1 MARPD
6 DIAFNA
12 MKDGGK
18 KMDLFGTDFWYSD
31 TTHVKDRYVSIGEFD
46 TWKDID
52 RHSKEYQKGGKM
64 DLMVQEDV
72 IMPVFSRKYDEKA
85 GTNPKIGD
93 ISVNPKNRVTR
104 QYNTRD
110 DFFMPLG
117 GGGGEDTPIW
127 GDILDEDGNKTGTQV
142 LLKPKFNARRVEEGN
157 LSKLFDPTPMA
168 EDFQRDKSGR
178 VIVPKPPPGYGLD
191 VPQNKSLYL
200 TQMNHINEL
209 SNKLRDMEGAELGW
223 ELQRP
228 RVAAGQKGKYIYRD
242 ADGTQYY
249 SPKSP
254 FGESK

>member
-1 MARPD
+1 MAKPD

-31 TTHVKDRYVSIGEFD
+31 TTHVRDRYISIGED
-46 TWKDID
+46 DGWKDID
-52 RHSKEYQKGGKM
+52 RQAKEYQKGGKM
-64 DLMVQEDV
+64 DLMGQKDV
-72 IMPVFSRKYDEKA
+72 IMPIFSGKYDEKA

-93 ISVNPKNRVTR
+93 ISVNPKNRVMR
-104 QYNTRD
+104 QYNTRN
-110 DFFMPLG
+110 DFFQPLG
-117 GGGGEDTPIW
+117 GGGGQDTPIW
-127 GDILDEDGNKTGTQV
+127 GDILDEGGNKTGTQV
-142 LLKPKFNARRVEEGN
+142 LLRPKFNARRVEEGN
-157 LSKLFDPTPMA
+157 LSKLH
-168 EDFQRDKSGR
+168 KSM
-178 VIVPKPPPGYGLD
+178 D
-191 VPQNKSLYL
+191 DPQNKSLYL
-200 TQMNHINEL
+200 TQMNHINDL
-209 SNKLRDMEGAELGW
+209 SNKLINMEDAELGW